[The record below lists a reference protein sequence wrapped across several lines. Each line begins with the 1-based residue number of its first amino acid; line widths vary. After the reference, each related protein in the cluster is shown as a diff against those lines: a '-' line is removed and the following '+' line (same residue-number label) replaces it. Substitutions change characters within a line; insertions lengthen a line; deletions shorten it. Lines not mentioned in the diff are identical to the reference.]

1 MSVKTE
7 RIANMLSREISDILM
22 NEINDKDIRFVT
34 ITFCKVDTDLSLAQ
48 VYCTCLDESKKQY
61 DDFIEEMGLNPQIA
75 YEYSELLYRMG
86 NTEDTI
92 SLLNK
97 VISEFDYSREVGKC
111 IQKLCYIYGIDF
123 NKAAQIPYT
132 HVRDHRTFFLEGAY
146 LLCQSMGVEYREA
159 DAYDLVDRY
168 EGEGC
173 PHDPVYDCKR
183 SIYSTW
189 QMMKHLRCMNINLK
203 M

>member
-1 MSVKTE
+1 
-7 RIANMLSREISDILM
+7 
-22 NEINDKDIRFVT
+22 
-34 ITFCKVDTDLSLAQ
+34 
-48 VYCTCLDESKKQY
+48 
-61 DDFIEEMGLNPQIA
+61 
-75 YEYSELLYRMG
+75 MG